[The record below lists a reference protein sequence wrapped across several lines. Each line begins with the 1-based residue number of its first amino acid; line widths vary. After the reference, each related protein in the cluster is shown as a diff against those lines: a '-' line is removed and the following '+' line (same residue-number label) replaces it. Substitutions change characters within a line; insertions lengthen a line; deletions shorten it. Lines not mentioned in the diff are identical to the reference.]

1 MTTLSIELE
10 QETTSELQQFAEEL
24 GFTTTE
30 FLGKL
35 IKQTLRKRDFAA
47 REEFTPTPQLMEWIK
62 EAREEYESG
71 EMVAMSPKDAVDALK
86 KRVKN
91 SPWK

>member
-35 IKQTLRKRDFAA
+35 IRQTLRKRDFAA
-47 REEFTPTPQLMEWIK
+47 REELTPTPQLMESIK
-62 EAREEYESG
+62 QAYEDYENG
-71 EMVAMSPKDAVDALK
+71 ELIFMEWDDALAHLDK
-86 KRVKN
+86 VIEESR
-91 SPWK
+91 

>member
-47 REEFTPTPQLMEWIK
+47 REELTPTPQLMEWIK

-71 EMVAMSPKDAVDALK
+71 EMVAMNFEEAIAHLDRMIEESP
-86 KRVKN
+86 
-91 SPWK
+91 